1 MEKKEIFTEI
11 QYLIMKRFCMLFL
24 CGMAALSAFAAPY
37 KGKVFIDSNGNG
49 TFDKGE
55 KTLKGVMVS
64 DGRNVVKTLG
74 NGTYELPG
82 HERERF
88 LFVTVPSG
96 YKTACHYHAIEKER
110 ADGYDFALRP
120 YNAHIG
126 RGGAHHFVQI
136 TDTEISTAT
145 GQEKWVAD
153 VRSYALNENAAFIIH
168 TGDICYE
175 KGLKAHKPMM
185 NTMNM
190 DLPVY
195 YCIGNHD
202 LVKGKYGEEVFESIY
217 GPVYYSFDVGN
228 VHYIVTPMWGGDYRP
243 GYTKED
249 VYHWL
254 LNDLAQIPQGKPI
267 VIFNHDSWTNEDR
280 HVFNAGKDMA
290 IDLDAHNLKA
300 WIYGHLHINHINRH
314 GKVLSICTSTPARGG
329 IDHATSAFRS
339 LRVDA
344 DGNLTSDLRYTY
356 MDKLVENASIQN
368 EQAPVTAEGEV
379 ALSVNAYHTVSKTN
393 AVTCTFWAEGKMIR
407 PEVKLK
413 QRTDFNW
420 FATAKLPAAYEGKTV
435 TLETKVIFAD
445 GETAV
450 RESFFTYS
458 SQPLVGETDDDW
470 SNLGGNAQHTC
481 ISSDTL
487 SQPFS
492 LAWTANLGS
501 NIYMASPVVE
511 GNTILAASTDENAE
525 GKAAIVALDA
535 RNGNIR
541 WKYPVRA
548 SVKNSIAVA
557 QGLVFA
563 QDVYGYLY
571 ALDIRTGKLAWEK
584 KLNVNRLPG
593 LNDGLVASADKVFA
607 GSGKGLCALDARTGR
622 QLWQNKDWS
631 QGEGTTA
638 TLSLSPDE
646 TVLIGGVQWSAMYAN
661 DAHTGKLLWS
671 KSEDGIRN
679 RASSPAMYDG
689 AMYFLSDHSLFILSE
704 KTGSILARKEL
715 PYSVDVTSTPVV
727 TKEEIIFGTARDGL
741 VALDR
746 ETLEEKWKLRT
757 EKALIYTAPYVNEEA
772 AQIECSPILAGDIVI
787 VGASDGVFY
796 AVDRKKGTL
805 LWRHRTGAP
814 ILTTVAVS
822 GNMFFGADYAG
833 NVYAFKA
840 SNE

>member
-1 MEKKEIFTEI
+1 M
-11 QYLIMKRFCMLFL
+11 
-24 CGMAALSAFAAPY
+24 
-37 KGKVFIDSNGNG
+37 
-49 TFDKGE
+49 
-55 KTLKGVMVS
+55 
-64 DGRNVVKTLG
+64 
-74 NGTYELPG
+74 
-82 HERERF
+82 
-88 LFVTVPSG
+88 
-96 YKTACHYHAIEKER
+96 
-110 ADGYDFALRP
+110 
-120 YNAHIG
+120 
-126 RGGAHHFVQI
+126 
-136 TDTEISTAT
+136 
-145 GQEKWVAD
+145 
-153 VRSYALNENAAFIIH
+153 
-168 TGDICYE
+168 
-175 KGLKAHKPMM
+175 
-185 NTMNM
+185 
-190 DLPVY
+190 
-195 YCIGNHD
+195 
-202 LVKGKYGEEVFESIY
+202 VKGKYGEEVFESIY

-280 HVFNAGKDMA
+280 HVFNAGKDMT

-379 ALSVNAYHTVSKTN
+379 VLSVNAYHTVSKTN

-458 SQPLVGETDDDW
+458 SRPLAGETNGDW
-470 SNLGGNAQHTC
+470 NNLGGNAQHTC
-481 ISSDTL
+481 ISSNTL
-487 SQPFS
+487 FQPFS

-622 QLWQNKDWS
+622 QLWQNKEWS

>member
-1 MEKKEIFTEI
+1 
-11 QYLIMKRFCMLFL
+11 MKRYSLFL
-24 CGMAALSAFAAPY
+24 LCSLSALSALAAPY
-37 KGKVFIDSNGNG
+37 QGRVFVDANGNG

-64 DGRNVVKTLG
+64 DGRHVVKTQG

-96 YKTACHYHAIEKER
+96 YKTTCHYHAIEKGR
-110 ADGYDFALRP
+110 DNYDFALRP

-136 TDTEISTAT
+136 SDTEISTAT
-145 GQEKWVAD
+145 GQEEWVAD
-153 VRSYALNENAAFIIH
+153 VRSYAHNEEAAFIIH

-175 KGLKAHKPMM
+175 KGLKAHQPMF
-185 NTMNM
+185 NTGNM
-190 DLPVY
+190 DIPIY

-202 LVKGKYGEEVFESIY
+202 LVKGKYGEELFESIY

-254 LNDLAQIPQGKPI
+254 VNDLAQIPQGKPI
-267 VIFNHDSWTNEDR
+267 VIFNHDYWTTEDR
-280 HVFNAGKDMA
+280 HVFKAGEGMT

-300 WIYGHLHINHINRH
+300 WIYGHVHINHITRH
-314 GKVLSICTSTPARGG
+314 GKALAICTSTLARGG
-329 IDHATSAFRS
+329 IDHAASAFRS
-339 LRVDA
+339 IRVDA
-344 DGNLTSDLRYTY
+344 NGNLTSDLRYTY
-356 MDKLVENASIQN
+356 MDKVVEIASIQN
-368 EQAPVTAEGEV
+368 EQAPVTEKGEV
-379 ALSVNAYHTVSKTN
+379 VLSVNAYHTVSKTS
-393 AVTCTFWAEGKMIR
+393 AVTCTFRAEGKMIR

-413 QRTDFNW
+413 QQTDFNW
-420 FATAKLPAAYEGKTV
+420 FATAKLPAGYEGKTV
-435 TLETKVIFAD
+435 TVEAKVTFAD

-458 SQPLVGETDDDW
+458 SHPLFGKTNREW

-481 ISSDTL
+481 ISPDTL

-492 LAWTANLGS
+492 LAWTTNLGS
-501 NIYMASPVVE
+501 NVYMTSPVVE
-511 GNTILAASTDENAE
+511 GNSVFAASIDENAG
-525 GKAAIVALDA
+525 GKAAIVAMDT
-535 RNGNIR
+535 RNGNVR

-548 SVKNSIAVA
+548 SVKNSIAIA
-557 QGLVFA
+557 QGLLFA
-563 QDVYGYLY
+563 QDIYGYLY
-571 ALDIRTGKLAWEK
+571 ALDIHTGKLAWEK
-584 KLNVNRLPG
+584 KLEVARVPG
-593 LNDGLVASADKVFA
+593 LDDGLVASADKVFA
-607 GSGKGLCALDARTGR
+607 GSGKGLCALDARTGK
-622 QLWQNKDWS
+622 QLWQNKEWS
-631 QGEGTTA
+631 QREGTTA

-646 TVLIGGVQWSAMYAN
+646 SVLVGGVQWSAMYAN
-661 DAHTGKLLWS
+661 DARTGKLLWD
-671 KSEDGIRN
+671 KSENGIRS

-689 AMYFLSDHSLFILSE
+689 AMYFLSLNSLFILSE
-704 KTGSILARKEL
+704 RTGRVLARKEL
-715 PYSVDVTSTPVV
+715 PYSVDVTSTPLV
-727 TKEEIIFGTARDGL
+727 TEGEIIFGTATEGL

-757 EKALIYTAPYVNEEA
+757 GKALIYTAPYVNEEA
-772 AQIECSPILAGDIVI
+772 AQIECSPVLTGDVVI

-796 AVDRKKGTL
+796 AVDRRNGTL

-822 GNMFFGADYAG
+822 GQMFFGVDYAG

-840 SNE
+840 ANE